1 MISLALDR
9 SKYGDKVLSEL
20 AGRQD
25 DNSNLNRRQL
35 YDYLR
40 FYKIYPQIVETL
52 SAQFEHLLPLSVSA
66 PSEKVPAVS
75 DLKTGLL
82 TFDKIGLGIER
93 GNHDVEQFNLVRR
106 KGSA

>member
-75 DLKTGLL
+75 AQLQKKSIAAKRISRPTASTSGMHQRSMR
-82 TFDKIGLGIER
+82 F
-93 GNHDVEQFNLVRR
+93 
-106 KGSA
+106 

>member
-1 MISLALDR
+1 MALDR
-9 SKYGDKVLSEL
+9 AKYGDKVLSEL

-25 DNSNLNRRQL
+25 DNSNRNRRQL

-52 SAQFEHLLPLSVSA
+52 SAQFEHLLPLSVSD

-75 DLKTGLL
+75 YLKTGLL
-82 TFDKIGLGIER
+82 TLDKIGLLNSYR
-93 GNHDVEQFNLVRR
+93 TTLTT
-106 KGSA
+106 